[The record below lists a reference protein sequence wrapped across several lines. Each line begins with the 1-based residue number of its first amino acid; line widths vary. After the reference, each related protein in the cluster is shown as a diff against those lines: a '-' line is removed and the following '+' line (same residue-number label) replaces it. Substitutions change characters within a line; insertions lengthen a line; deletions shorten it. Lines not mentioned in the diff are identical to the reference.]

1 MHPEIISHE
10 NETMLIVT
18 EKQSGAQFATN
29 LSKLVM
35 KNIPEPQLLL
45 WRGRLLSHGCW
56 IWLFERIIWGRGLK
70 AGVPG
75 HAPNQLTSIG
85 GAWGCPGDSNVQ
97 PALKAILHGDSSCPD
112 AHKIVK

>member
-1 MHPEIISHE
+1 
-10 NETMLIVT
+10 MLIVM

-29 LSKLVM
+29 LSTIVI
-35 KNIPEPQLLL
+35 KNIPEPLLL
-45 WRGRLLSHGCW
+45 LRRGALGLVLQENHVGA
-56 IWLFERIIWGRGLK
+56 GLK

-97 PALKAILHGDSSCPD
+97 PALRAMLHCATSCPD
-112 AHKIVK
+112 AHKIVKWAHMG

>member
-56 IWLFERIIWGRGLK
+56 IWLFERITWGRGLK

-97 PALKAILHGDSSCPD
+97 PALRAILHGDSSCPD